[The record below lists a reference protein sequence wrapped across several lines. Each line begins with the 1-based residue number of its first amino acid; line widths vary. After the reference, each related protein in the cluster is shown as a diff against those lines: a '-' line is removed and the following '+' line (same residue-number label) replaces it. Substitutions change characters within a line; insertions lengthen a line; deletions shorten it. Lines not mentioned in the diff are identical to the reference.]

1 MLGSLKLMTKV
12 AGWSPRGAGAPM
24 GGKLLGRVG
33 GVLWLGWLDSDHSGS
48 SSVLAAISSEEEDR
62 QGS

>member
-1 MLGSLKLMTKV
+1 
-12 AGWSPRGAGAPM
+12 M